1 MSGGGG
7 CLAGCGLVL
16 LTCGAGL
23 FLFPLLLSFVPVFGP
38 LVAIAAGV
46 LANPLAWIL
55 MAVGGF
61 LFILG
66 AIFRDDD

>member
-1 MSGGGG
+1 MF
-7 CLAGCGLVL
+7 
-16 LTCGAGL
+16 GAGL

-46 LANPLAWIL
+46 LANPLAWIM

-61 LFILG
+61 LFMLG